1 MPEKIEA
8 RRGAP
13 YGPRIGPG
21 TGVVGA
27 GDEGRGRGPGM
38 SCRRCRRRRARRG
51 APYGPRLGP
60 GTMGGGG
67 GGALW
72 ALDDGSRPGTR
83 ARGDGGEL
91 RAAEED

>member
-1 MPEKIEA
+1 
-8 RRGAP
+8 
-13 YGPRIGPG
+13 
-21 TGVVGA
+21 
-27 GDEGRGRGPGM
+27 
-38 SCRRCRRRRARRG
+38 
-51 APYGPRLGP
+51 
-60 GTMGGGG
+60 MGGGG